1 MILTYLISW
10 NSCVSTAQSFRPLLF
25 FRVAVQAL
33 HDHHQRFEM
42 HVDQCSLNVLING
55 KVQNEAKGNCHAIKI
70 TSLNEFEQS
79 TYYFF
84 CIIVSTKL
92 YIGKE
97 QTEKERHSEPEAP
110 EAEFRCERSSRTL
123 ILSVTWSKLTNRSEH
138 MRCIVW
144 PETQAEDLGMDPRK
158 NKQVSANKRLIWKL
172 FELWEGFSKRNK
184 TVYYSQG

>member
-97 QTEKERHSEPEAP
+97 QTEKKDTVNQRRPKQ
-110 EAEFRCERSSRTL
+110 SSDAKE
-123 ILSVTWSKLTNRSEH
+123 VVAH
-138 MRCIVW
+138 
-144 PETQAEDLGMDPRK
+144 
-158 NKQVSANKRLIWKL
+158 
-172 FELWEGFSKRNK
+172 
-184 TVYYSQG
+184 